1 MIVRGSASSSV
12 RKIRAAQPAYTGVR
26 LFDVA
31 DETKLAAAEVATI
44 GVIGGSG
51 LYELFTSDVVQELT
65 VATPYG
71 ATVPIAVGEIAGRAV
86 AFLPR
91 HGKDHSV
98 PPHRLNARATTWAL
112 ASIGVR
118 TVISTAA
125 VGSLNPVLPVGT
137 IALADQLV
145 DHTHGREDTFFDG
158 SVVRHLPFADPF
170 GSPLRSLAAQACPDL
185 ADGATVLV
193 IQGPRFSTRAESRIN
208 RELGIDLVNMTLY
221 PEVALTAEIG
231 MDAIALCVVTDVD
244 SGETAE
250 EAVTADAVFAVL
262 ADAKPRLLSA
272 IERIVAT
279 IPHDFQPR
287 ALIDRYAVEG
297 VRSGTVR

>member
-1 MIVRGSASSSV
+1 M
-12 RKIRAAQPAYTGVR
+12 
-26 LFDVA
+26 
-31 DETKLAAAEVATI
+31 AAAEVARI

-51 LYELFTSDVVQELT
+51 LYELFPSDAVQELT

-71 ATVPIAVGEIAGRAV
+71 QPVTIAVGRISGRAV

-98 PPHRLNARATTWAL
+98 PPHRLNARATMWAL

-118 TVISTAA
+118 AVVSTAA
-125 VGSLNPVLPVGT
+125 VGSLNLALPVGS

-145 DHTHGREDTFFDG
+145 DQTHGRADTFFDG

-170 GSPLRSLAAQACPDL
+170 GGPLRELVARACPDL

-208 RELGIDLVNMTLY
+208 RTLGIDLVNMTLY
-221 PEVALTAEIG
+221 PEVALAAELG
-231 MDAIALCVVTDVD
+231 MDSIALCVVTDVD
-244 SGETAE
+244 SGETAD

-262 ADAKPRLLSA
+262 ADAKPRLVAA
-272 IERIVAT
+272 IARIVAA
-279 IPHDFQPR
+279 IPDAYEAR
-287 ALIDRYAVEG
+287 ELIDADAVAVIRG
-297 VRSGTVR
+297 GTLR